1 MTKRQLCGWVLA
13 LGLGTVGTA
22 QAQTADTAQPVAPRG
37 FVDVNFGVAVPSAG
51 TFTNT
56 ADYIISREVATFRTD
71 YETPMGANFEFGGGV
86 MFTRNLGASV
96 FFDGQAHN
104 ATAVGTVRAPSPLFF
119 NDFATAT
126 GGETTELMRVES
138 QIHMSVV
145 GLIQPT
151 DKLQIRLYSGPTMA
165 RGTQELVDVLGY
177 QTTGLRPHRAVISDV
192 HSDEYDLEPAWGFH
206 AGADVGFF
214 FNRVIGVGTN
224 VRFVS
229 GEFEG
234 PNAMDSAARPQMYSF
249 GGTQISGGLRLRFGS
264 Q

>member
-13 LGLGTVGTA
+13 LGLGIVGTA

-37 FVDVNFGVAVPSAG
+37 FVDVNFGVAMPSAG

-56 ADYIISREVATFRTD
+56 GDYIVAREIATFRTD
-71 YETPMGANFEFGGGV
+71 YEASMGANFEFGGGV

-104 ATAVGTVRAPSPLFF
+104 TTAVGTVQAPSPLFF

-126 GGETTELMRVES
+126 GGETSAMRVES
-138 QIHMSVV
+138 QIHLSVV
-145 GLIQPT
+145 GLLQPT
-151 DKLQIRLYSGPTMA
+151 DKLQIRLYGGPTMA
-165 RGTQELVDVLGY
+165 HGTQELVDYLEY
-177 QTTGLRPHRAVISDV
+177 QDTTLLPHRAVISDV
-192 HSDEYDLEPAWGFH
+192 SSGEYDLEQAWGFH

-229 GEFEG
+229 GQFEG
-234 PNAMDSAARPQMYSF
+234 PNAMDSAGRPQMYSF